1 MRFSAPRLLAA
12 MALLSIPM
20 AAPAHRQW
28 LLPSVT
34 TVSGTDSWVTVDAAV
49 SNDLFDPDH
58 VAMPT
63 EGIKIWHPDGT
74 PGAIQNAARGRYRST
89 FDVQL
94 DKPGTWKIGTF
105 STSVSGTFKL
115 NGEDWTVGR
124 RRGPPAGMGGP
135 GMTGPGMAGPGGAT
149 RPNPAASGAPSAPPR
164 TVATVEE
171 IPAGATDLKLVESIS
186 RNEIFVTAGE
196 PTTVV
201 LKPSGQGLELDALTH
216 PGDLVSNEPARFRF
230 LIDGQPAAGI
240 KVAAV
245 PGGKRF
251 REEEGAQELVTGA
264 DGVVEIRWPT
274 AGCYWLNAT
283 ATDARPATARATERR
298 MSYTT
303 TVEVPAP

>member
-1 MRFSAPRLLAA
+1 MTSLAPRLLAA
-12 MALLSIPM
+12 MALLSIPV

-63 EGIKIWHPDGT
+63 EGIKVWLPDGT
-74 PGAIQNAARGRYRST
+74 PGAIQNSARGRYRST

-94 DKPGTWKIGTF
+94 NQPGTWKIGTF
-105 STSVSGTFKL
+105 STNVSGTFKL

-124 RRGPPAGMGGP
+124 RRGPP
-135 GMTGPGMAGPGGAT
+135 
-149 RPNPAASGAPSAPPR
+149 PAAGAPAQPR
-164 TVATVEE
+164 AVATVEE
-171 IPAGATDLKLVESIS
+171 IPAGATDLKLVEAIS
-186 RNEIFVTAGE
+186 RNEIFVTAGA

-216 PGDLVSNEPARFRF
+216 PDDLVANEPARFRF
-230 LIDGQPAAGI
+230 LIDGKPAAGVKLI
-240 KVAAV
+240 AV

-251 REEEGAQELVTGA
+251 REEEGAQELVADA
-264 DGVVEIRWPT
+264 DGVVEIRWPM
-274 AGCYWLNAT
+274 AGFYWLNAS
-283 ATDARPATARATERR
+283 ATDANPSTPRATERR

-303 TVEVPAP
+303 TVAVPAP